1 MLKSTCVLS
10 ALLIAAITQTAFAQG
25 SQTSSKAE
33 LKRARIDAM
42 AERTLARVF
51 AQQPSSKELYANSYG
66 HAVFSN
72 IKIALGVSGG
82 AGNGV
87 AITKGTKARSYM
99 KMGTAGIGIG
109 LGGQKYQVVFLFQ
122 TKSAY
127 DNFVLNG
134 WQADTSANA
143 VAGTAGKSAEST
155 FTKGLAIYLLS
166 DNGLMLH
173 ADVAGTKYWRNKRLN
188 TRL

>member
-1 MLKSTCVLS
+1 MLNSTRVLA
-10 ALLIAAITQTAFAQG
+10 ALLVVAFTQTAFAQG
-25 SQTSSKAE
+25 SPTSSKAE
-33 LKRARIDAM
+33 RKRAKIDAM
-42 AERTLARVF
+42 SERTLARVF
-51 AQQPSSKELYANSYG
+51 TEEAGSKELYGNSYG

-72 IKIALGVSGG
+72 IKIAFGISGG
-82 AGNGV
+82 GGNGV
-87 AITKGTKARSYM
+87 AITKGSKERTYM
-99 KMGTAGIGIG
+99 KMGTGGIGLG

-122 TKSAY
+122 TKHAF

-155 FTKGLAIYLLS
+155 FTKGLAVYLLS

-173 ADVAGTKYWRNKRLN
+173 VDVAGTKYWINKRLN
-188 TRL
+188 NRT